1 MLDILKKFKKYED
14 VTMEKVILIRFGEIF
29 LKGKNRGF
37 FEKALFNNIKKSLQ
51 SIEASVVKVPGRFM
65 VEGYNEEDEIEII
78 DRLKKVAGI
87 FSFSPAIYFET
98 SLENI
103 ASNAIDLMS
112 GLSGTFKVSTNRADK
127 KFQLNSMEISRE
139 IGGRILENNPDLKVD
154 INSPMHVLNIDLREN
169 GKTFMFEK
177 VVFGVGGMPVG
188 TSGSGLV
195 LLSGG
200 IDSPVAVYMMA
211 KRGVKISAVHFH
223 SYPYTSNFAREKVED
238 LAKTL
243 TGFTGD
249 MTVYMVSMTELQEQ
263 INAHCDDSYMITLLR
278 RGMFTIAERLCK
290 KFGKKMIITGESLG
304 QVASQTI
311 ESMTVVS
318 EVVKSTPIIRPLVA
332 FDKCETI
339 ELAKK
344 IGTFETSIKP
354 FEDCCTVF
362 LPDSPVVRPKLFDVL
377 KEQEKIDFDAILDR
391 AMNSI
396 EVVEIKA
403 D

>member
-1 MLDILKKFKKYED
+1 
-14 VTMEKVILIRFGEIF
+14 MEKVILIRFGEIF

-37 FEKALFNNIKKSLQ
+37 FEKALLNNIKKSLET
-51 SIEASVVKVPGRFM
+51 IDAEVLKVPGRFI
-65 VEGYNEEDEIEII
+65 VQNYAEDAEDEIVE
-78 DRLKKVAGI
+78 RLLKVAGI
-87 FSFSPAIYFET
+87 FSFSTAIYFDT
-98 SLENI
+98 SLDNI
-103 ASNAIDLMS
+103 SENAILMMKDLT
-112 GLSGTFKVSTNRADK
+112 GTFKVSSNRADK
-127 KFQLNSMEISRE
+127 KFELNSMELSRE
-139 IGGRILENNPDLKVD
+139 IGGRILANNKNLKVD
-154 INSPMHVLNIDLREN
+154 INTPNHILNIDLREN

-177 VVFGVGGMPVG
+177 TYMGVGGMPVG

-223 SYPYTSNFAREKVED
+223 SYPYTSNFAREKVEE

-249 MTVYMVSMTELQEQ
+249 MTIYMVSMTELQEE
-263 INAHCDDSYMITLLR
+263 INAKCDDSYTITLLR

-318 EVVKSTPIIRPLVA
+318 EVVKQTPIIRPLVA

-339 ELAKK
+339 EVAKK
-344 IGTFETSIKP
+344 IGTYEISIRP

-362 LPDSPVVRPKLFDVL
+362 LPDSPVVRPELYKVLREQDKL
-377 KEQEKIDFDAILDR
+377 DFDAILDR
-391 AMNSI
+391 AMESI

>member
-1 MLDILKKFKKYED
+1 
-14 VTMEKVILIRFGEIF
+14 MEKVILIRFGEIF

-37 FEKALFNNIKKSLQ
+37 FEKALINNIRKSLE
-51 SIEASVVKVPGRFM
+51 SIDAEVVKVPGRYM
-65 VEGYNEEDEIEII
+65 VQNYSVDVEDEIVE
-78 DRLKKVAGI
+78 RLSKVAGI
-87 FSFSPAIYFET
+87 FSFSTAIYFDT
-98 SLENI
+98 SLDNITENALQI
-103 ASNAIDLMS
+103 MSN
-112 GLSGTFKVSTNRADK
+112 LSGTFKVVTNRADK
-127 KFQLNSMEISRE
+127 TFELNSMEISRE
-139 IGGRILENNPDLKVD
+139 IGGRILSKNRNLKVEINNPDF
-154 INSPMHVLNIDLREN
+154 VLNIDLREN

-177 VVFGVGGMPVG
+177 TYMGVGGMPVG

-211 KRGVKISAVHFH
+211 KRGVKLSAVHFH
-223 SYPYTSNFAREKVED
+223 SYPYTSNFAREKVEE
-238 LAKTL
+238 LAKIL

-249 MTVYMVSMTELQEQ
+249 MTIYMVSMTELQEE
-263 INAHCDDSYMITLLR
+263 INAKCDDSYTITLLR

-290 KFGKKMIITGESLG
+290 KYGKKMIVTGESLG

-318 EVVKSTPIIRPLVA
+318 EVVKETPIIRPLVA

-339 ELAKK
+339 DIAKK
-344 IGTFETSIKP
+344 IGTYETSIRP

-362 LPDSPVVRPKLFDVL
+362 LPESPVVRPVLYKVL
-377 KEQEKIDFDAILDR
+377 KEQNKLDFDAILDR
-391 AMNSI
+391 AMESI
-396 EVVEIKA
+396 EIVEIKA

>member
-1 MLDILKKFKKYED
+1 
-14 VTMEKVILIRFGEIF
+14 MERVVLIRFGEIF
-29 LKGKNRGF
+29 LKGKNRGY
-37 FEKALFNNIKKSLQ
+37 FEKALLGNIKKSL
-51 SIEASVVKVPGRFM
+51 ENVNAEVVKVPGRFM
-65 VEGYNEEDEIEII
+65 VQGYNEDDENDII
-78 DRLKKVAGI
+78 DRLLKVAGI
-87 FSFSPAIYFET
+87 FSFSPAICFET
-98 SLENI
+98 SEENI
-103 ASNAIDLMS
+103 ENNAIILMS
-112 GLSGTFKVSTNRADK
+112 ELKGTFKVSTNRADK
-127 KFQLNSMEISRE
+127 KFPLNSMEISRK
-139 IGGRILENNPDLKVD
+139 IGGKILAKNSNLKVD
-154 INSPMHVLNIDLREN
+154 INEPEHILNIDLREN

-177 VVFGVGGMPVG
+177 TYSGVGGMPVG

-238 LAKTL
+238 LAKIL

-249 MTVYMVSMTELQEQ
+249 MTIYMVSMTELQEE
-263 INAHCDDSYMITLLR
+263 INAKCDISYMITLLR
-278 RGMFTIAERLCK
+278 RGMFTIAERICK
-290 KFGKKMIITGESLG
+290 RYGKKMIITGENLG

-318 EVVKSTPIIRPLVA
+318 EVVKNTPIIRPLVA
-332 FDKCETI
+332 FDKCDI
-339 ELAKK
+339 IDIAKK

-362 LPDSPVVRPKLFDVL
+362 LPDSPVIKPQLYNVL

-391 AMNSI
+391 AFAGI

>member
-1 MLDILKKFKKYED
+1 
-14 VTMEKVILIRFGEIF
+14 MEKVILIRFGEIF

-37 FEKALFNNIKKSLQ
+37 FEKSLLNNIKKSLE
-51 SIEASVVKVPGRFM
+51 SIDTEVVKVPGRFM
-65 VEGYNEEDEIEII
+65 VQCFKESDELEII
-78 DRLKKVAGI
+78 ERLSRIAGI

-103 ASNAIDLMS
+103 TNNAVEMMES
-112 GLSGTFKVSTNRADK
+112 LSGTFKVSTNRADK
-127 KFQLNSMEISRE
+127 KFALNSMEISRE
-139 IGGRILENNPDLKVD
+139 IGGKILANNHNLKVD
-154 INSPMHVLNIDLREN
+154 INTPEHILNIDLREN

-177 VVFGVGGMPVG
+177 VYMGVGGMPVG

-223 SYPYTSNFAREKVED
+223 SFPYTSNFAREKVED
-238 LAKTL
+238 LAKIL

-249 MTVYMVSMTELQEQ
+249 MTIYMVSMTELQEQ
-263 INAHCDDSYMITLLR
+263 INANCDVSYMITLLR

-290 KFGKKMIITGESLG
+290 KYGKKMIITGESLG

-318 EVVKSTPIIRPLVA
+318 EVVKTTPIIRPLVA

-339 ELAKK
+339 DIAKK

-362 LPDSPVVRPKLFDVL
+362 LPDSPVVRPELYKVL

-391 AMNSI
+391 AMEQL
-396 EVVEIKA
+396 EVVEIRA

>member
-1 MLDILKKFKKYED
+1 
-14 VTMEKVILIRFGEIF
+14 MEKVILIRFGEIF

-37 FEKALFNNIKKSLQ
+37 FEKALLNNIKNTLKS
-51 SIEASVVKVPGRFM
+51 IDAEVVKVPGRFI
-65 VEGYNEEDEIEII
+65 VQNYAEEIEDEIVE
-78 DRLKKVAGI
+78 RLLKVAGI
-87 FSFSPAIYFET
+87 FSFSTAIYFDT
-98 SLENI
+98 SLNNI
-103 ASNAIDLMS
+103 SENAINMMS
-112 GLSGTFKVSTNRADK
+112 GLSGTFKVSSNRADK
-127 KFQLNSMEISRE
+127 KFELNSMELSRE
-139 IGGRILENNPDLKVD
+139 IGGRILANNRNLKVD
-154 INSPMHVLNIDLREN
+154 INNPEHVLNIDLREN

-177 VVFGVGGMPVG
+177 SYMGVGGMPVG
-188 TSGSGLV
+188 TSSSGLV

-223 SYPYTSNFAREKVED
+223 SYPYTSNFAREKVEE
-238 LAKTL
+238 LAKIL
-243 TGFTGD
+243 TGYTGD
-249 MTVYMVSMTELQEQ
+249 MTIYMVSMTELQEE
-263 INAHCDDSYMITLLR
+263 INAKCDDSYTITLLR

-290 KFGKKMIITGESLG
+290 KFGKKMIVTGESLG

-318 EVVKSTPIIRPLVA
+318 EVVKETPIIRPLVA

-339 ELAKK
+339 DIAKK
-344 IGTFETSIKP
+344 IGTFDVSIRP

-362 LPDSPVVRPKLFDVL
+362 LPESPVVRPQLHKVLREQNKL
-377 KEQEKIDFDAILDR
+377 DFDAILDR
-391 AMNSI
+391 AMESI

>member
-1 MLDILKKFKKYED
+1 
-14 VTMEKVILIRFGEIF
+14 MEKVILIRFGEIF

-37 FEKALFNNIKKSLQ
+37 FEKSLLNNIKKTLS
-51 SIEASVVKVPGRFM
+51 SIDANVVKVPGRFM
-65 VEGYNEEDEIEII
+65 VEGFSDDDEFDIIE
-78 DRLKKVAGI
+78 RLKKVAGI

-103 ASNAIDLMS
+103 TNNAIEMMSDLT
-112 GLSGTFKVSTNRADK
+112 GTFKVLTNRADK
-127 KFQLNSMEISRE
+127 KFELNSMEISRE
-139 IGGRILENNPDLKVD
+139 IGGKILSQNHNLKVD
-154 INSPMHVLNIDLREN
+154 INAPEHVLNIDLREN

-177 VVFGVGGMPVG
+177 VYMGVGGMPVG

-223 SYPYTSNFAREKVED
+223 SFPYTSNFAREKVED
-238 LAKTL
+238 LAKIL

-249 MTVYMVSMTELQEQ
+249 MTIYMVSMTELQEQ
-263 INAHCDDSYMITLLR
+263 INVKCDVSYMITLLR

-290 KFGKKMIITGESLG
+290 KYGKKMIITGESLG

-339 ELAKK
+339 DISKK

-362 LPDSPVVRPKLFDVL
+362 LPDSPVVRPELYKVL
-377 KEQEKIDFDAILDR
+377 KEQEKLDFDAILDR
-391 AMNSI
+391 AMESV

>member
-1 MLDILKKFKKYED
+1 
-14 VTMEKVILIRFGEIF
+14 MEKVILIRFGEIF

-37 FEKALFNNIKKSLQ
+37 FEKALINNIKKSLE
-51 SIEASVVKVPGRFM
+51 SIDAEVVKVPGRYM
-65 VEGYNEEDEIEII
+65 VQNYNIDVEDEIVE
-78 DRLKKVAGI
+78 RLSKVAGI
-87 FSFSPAIYFET
+87 FSFSTAIYFDT

-103 ASNAIDLMS
+103 TENALQMMSN
-112 GLSGTFKVSTNRADK
+112 LSGTFKVLTNRADK
-127 KFQLNSMEISRE
+127 TFELNSMEISRE
-139 IGGRILENNPDLKVD
+139 IGGRILSKNRNLKVE
-154 INSPMHVLNIDLREN
+154 INKPEHILNIDLREN

-177 VVFGVGGMPVG
+177 TYMGVGGMPVG

-211 KRGVKISAVHFH
+211 KRGVKLSAVHFH
-223 SYPYTSNFAREKVED
+223 SYPYTSNFAREKVEE
-238 LAKTL
+238 LAKIL

-249 MTVYMVSMTELQEQ
+249 MTIYMVSMTELQEE
-263 INAHCDDSYMITLLR
+263 INAKCDDSYTITLLR

-290 KFGKKMIITGESLG
+290 KYGKKMIVTGESLG

-318 EVVKSTPIIRPLVA
+318 EVVKETPIIRPLVA

-339 ELAKK
+339 DIAKK
-344 IGTFETSIKP
+344 IGTYETSIRP

-362 LPDSPVVRPKLFDVL
+362 LPESPVVRPVLHKVL
-377 KEQEKIDFDAILDR
+377 KEQNKLDFDAILDR
-391 AMNSI
+391 AMELI

>member
-1 MLDILKKFKKYED
+1 
-14 VTMEKVILIRFGEIF
+14 MEKVILIRFGEIF

-37 FEKALFNNIKKSLQ
+37 FEKALLNNIKNTLKS
-51 SIEASVVKVPGRFM
+51 IDAEVVKVPGRFIVQNYAEEM
-65 VEGYNEEDEIEII
+65 EDEIVE
-78 DRLKKVAGI
+78 RLLKVAGI
-87 FSFSPAIYFET
+87 FSFSTAIYFDT
-98 SLENI
+98 SLDNI
-103 ASNAIDLMS
+103 SENAINMMS
-112 GLSGTFKVSTNRADK
+112 GLSGTFKVSSNRADK
-127 KFQLNSMEISRE
+127 KFELNSMELSRE
-139 IGGRILENNPDLKVD
+139 IGGRILANNRNLKVD
-154 INSPMHVLNIDLREN
+154 INNPEHVLNIDLREN

-177 VVFGVGGMPVG
+177 SYMGVGGMPVG
-188 TSGSGLV
+188 TSSSGLV

-223 SYPYTSNFAREKVED
+223 SYPYTSNFAREKVEE
-238 LAKTL
+238 LAKIL
-243 TGFTGD
+243 TGYTGD
-249 MTVYMVSMTELQEQ
+249 MTIYMVSMTELQEE
-263 INAHCDDSYMITLLR
+263 INAKCDDSYTITLLR

-290 KFGKKMIITGESLG
+290 KFGKKMIVTGESLG

-318 EVVKSTPIIRPLVA
+318 EVVKETPIIRPLVA

-339 ELAKK
+339 DIAKK
-344 IGTFETSIKP
+344 IGTFDVSIRP

-362 LPDSPVVRPKLFDVL
+362 LPESPVVRPQLHKVLREQNKL
-377 KEQEKIDFDAILDR
+377 DFDAILDR
-391 AMNSI
+391 AMESI

>member
-1 MLDILKKFKKYED
+1 
-14 VTMEKVILIRFGEIF
+14 MEKVILIRFGEIF

-37 FEKALFNNIKKSLQ
+37 FEKSLLNNIKKTLS
-51 SIEASVVKVPGRFM
+51 SIDANVVKVPGRFM
-65 VEGYNEEDEIEII
+65 VEGFADDDEFEII
-78 DRLKKVAGI
+78 ERLKRVAGI

-103 ASNAIDLMS
+103 TNNAIEMMSDLN
-112 GLSGTFKVSTNRADK
+112 GTFKVLTNRADK
-127 KFQLNSMEISRE
+127 KFELNSMEISRE
-139 IGGRILENNPDLKVD
+139 IGGKILSQNHNLKVD
-154 INSPMHVLNIDLREN
+154 INAPEHVLNIDLREN

-177 VVFGVGGMPVG
+177 VYMGVGGMPVG

-223 SYPYTSNFAREKVED
+223 SFPYTSNFAREKVED
-238 LAKTL
+238 LAKIL

-249 MTVYMVSMTELQEQ
+249 MTIYMVSMTELQEQ
-263 INAHCDDSYMITLLR
+263 INAKCDVSYMITLLR

-290 KFGKKMIITGESLG
+290 KYGKKMIITGESLG

-339 ELAKK
+339 DISKK

-362 LPDSPVVRPKLFDVL
+362 LPDSPVVRPELYKVL
-377 KEQEKIDFDAILDR
+377 REQEKLDFDAILDR
-391 AMNSI
+391 AMESV
-396 EVVEIKA
+396 EVVEIKS

>member
-1 MLDILKKFKKYED
+1 
-14 VTMEKVILIRFGEIF
+14 MERVILIRFGEIF

-37 FEKALFNNIKKSLQ
+37 FEKALLNNIRKSLD
-51 SIEASVVKVPGRFM
+51 SVNSEVVKVPGRFI
-65 VEGYNEEDEIEII
+65 VQNYNEDDETEII
-78 DRLKKVAGI
+78 DRLLKIAGI
-87 FSFSPAIYFET
+87 FSFSPAIYFDT

-103 ASNAIDLMS
+103 SNNAVQIMS
-112 GLSGTFKVSTNRADK
+112 GLSGSFKVSTNRADK
-127 KFQLNSMEISRE
+127 KFELNSMEISRE
-139 IGGRILENNPDLKVD
+139 IGGKILESNHNLKVD
-154 INSPMHVLNIDLREN
+154 INNPQYVLNIDLREN

-177 VVFGVGGMPVG
+177 SYMGVGGMPVG

-223 SYPYTSNFAREKVED
+223 SYPYTSNFAREKVEE
-238 LAKTL
+238 LAKIL

-249 MTVYMVSMTELQEQ
+249 MTIYMVSMTELQEQ
-263 INAHCDDSYMITLLR
+263 IHASCDDSYMITLLR
-278 RGMFTIAERLCK
+278 RGMFTIAERLAK
-290 KFGKKMIITGESLG
+290 KYGKKMIITGESLG

-318 EVVKSTPIIRPLVA
+318 EVVKSIPIIRPLVA

-339 ELAKK
+339 DIAKK

-362 LPDSPVVRPKLFDVL
+362 LPDSPVVRPQLYKVL

-391 AMNSI
+391 AMDSV

>member
-1 MLDILKKFKKYED
+1 
-14 VTMEKVILIRFGEIF
+14 MEKVILIRFGEIF

-37 FEKALFNNIKKSLQ
+37 FERALLGNIKKSLEG
-51 SIEASVVKVPGRFM
+51 IDANVVKVPGRFM
-65 VEGYNEEDEIEII
+65 VEKYNECDEGEII
-78 DRLKKVAGI
+78 ERLQKIAGI
-87 FSFSPAIYFET
+87 YSFSPAIYFET
-98 SLENI
+98 SFENI
-103 ASNAIDLMS
+103 TNNAIEMMADLT
-112 GLSGTFKVSTNRADK
+112 GTFKVSTNRADK
-127 KFQLNSMEISRE
+127 KFELKSMEISRE
-139 IGGRILENNPDLKVD
+139 IGGRILASNSKLKVD
-154 INSPMHVLNIDLREN
+154 INSPEHVLNIDLREN

-177 VVFGVGGMPVG
+177 NYFGVGGMPVG
-188 TSGSGLV
+188 TSGAGLV

-223 SYPYTSNFAREKVED
+223 SAPYTSNFAREKVED
-238 LAKTL
+238 LAKIL

-249 MTVYMVSMTELQEQ
+249 MTIYMVSMTELQEE
-263 INAHCDDSYMITLLR
+263 INAKCDASYMITLLR

-290 KFGKKMIITGESLG
+290 KYGKKMIITGESLG

-318 EVVKSTPIIRPLVA
+318 EVIKNTPIIRPLVA

-339 ELAKK
+339 DIAKK

-362 LPDSPVVRPKLFDVL
+362 LPDNPVVRPALYKVL
-377 KEQEKIDFDAILDR
+377 KEQNKLDFDAILDR
-391 AMNSI
+391 AMASI

-403 D
+403 N